1 MEINNIV
8 EKYMLQ
14 NQELNKRIL
23 ELEIE
28 NSNLKKITY

>member
-8 EKYMLQ
+8 EKYMLH

-28 NSNLKKITY
+28 NNNLKKITY